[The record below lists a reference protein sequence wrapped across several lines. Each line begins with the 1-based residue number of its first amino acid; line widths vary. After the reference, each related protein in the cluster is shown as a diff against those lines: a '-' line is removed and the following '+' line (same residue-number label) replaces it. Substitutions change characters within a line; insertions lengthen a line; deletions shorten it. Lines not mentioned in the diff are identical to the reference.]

1 MEMTAKNEFIEQSYQ
16 KVMGVIQ
23 EIPDDIAHDI
33 YALSFWLTNAE
44 NDYRYPTLILGYNT
58 LTNFQAEKGEATD
71 DLEYKWNFA
80 YWLVDDMGKIGGEDD
95 KFLTAWFEQTPHFY
109 SQEQEDLSEENDEV
123 FAKIVEK
130 GEQFQ
135 AEFIQI
141 VIQIAQRL
149 FTEKVL
155 EQKFGKNI
163 PIIIHDLEY
172 YEDPIN
178 WTTSANPPELIKE
191 FLTFAN
197 DD

>member
-1 MEMTAKNEFIEQSYQ
+1 MTVKNEFIEQSYQ
-16 KVMGVIQ
+16 KMMAMIQ
-23 EIPDDIAHDI
+23 EIPDDIAQDI
-33 YALSFWLTNAE
+33 YALSFWLTNE
-44 NDYRYPTLILGYNT
+44 DDDYRYPTLILGYNT

-95 KFLTAWFEQTPHFY
+95 KLLSNWFEQTPYFN
-109 SQEQEDLSEENDEV
+109 SQEQEDLSEESDEV
-123 FAKIVEK
+123 FAEIVEK

-141 VIQIAQRL
+141 VIEIAQQL

-172 YEDPIN
+172 YAEPIN
-178 WTTSANPPELIKE
+178 WTSSANPPELIKE
-191 FLTFAN
+191 FLTFAKTG
-197 DD
+197 